1 MDLRASL
8 GIFRHSAFW
17 RLCRARHNRHSF
29 ATHLLERGIDVR
41 VIQTM
46 LGHQKLETTA
56 IYAAVSPKLIQSVE
70 GPLDLLP
77 FHPAQ
82 KKRSRRA
89 KTPPA

>member
-1 MDLRASL
+1 
-8 GIFRHSAFW
+8 
-17 RLCRARHNRHSF
+17 
-29 ATHLLERGIDVR
+29 
-41 VIQTM
+41 M
-46 LGHQKLETTA
+46 LGHKKLETTA

-77 FHPAQ
+77 FHPAS